1 MPDLAGT
8 FMQECMNMLTA
19 EEDWKLSELNL
30 LLPIKAHIYELL
42 GPLPEQGL
50 RALAAMR
57 EGGGSKIELEDN
69 DENAMMVVEERA

>member
-1 MPDLAGT
+1 
-8 FMQECMNMLTA
+8 
-19 EEDWKLSELNL
+19 LNL